1 MTPAEMAEL
10 HRAEPTGLR
19 AWSEAE
25 FSAMLCASN
34 ALSVTCNTGFA
45 VGQIILDEAE
55 LFLIITKP
63 ENRKQGVGRRILATF
78 EQQAFQNA
86 VRRII
91 LEVADT
97 NTAARHFIAQTG
109 TNRSQCVKTI
119 IPSPTEAMLMQS
131 SWKNTCKKQLK
142 TQNKFFCFP
151 QKFVKNQLT
160 I

>member
-10 HRAEPTGLR
+10 HRDEPTGQR

-97 NTAARHFIAQTG
+97 NTAARTLYTANGYQQIAVRKNYYTFPNGSHADAIVMEKYLQ
-109 TNRSQCVKTI
+109 KTAEN
-119 IPSPTEAMLMQS
+119 TE
-131 SWKNTCKKQLK
+131 
-142 TQNKFFCFP
+142 
-151 QKFVKNQLT
+151 
-160 I
+160 

>member
-10 HRAEPTGLR
+10 HRAEPTGQR

-97 NTAARHFIAQTG
+97 NTAARTLYTANGYQQIAVRKNYYTLPNGSHADAIVMEKYLQ
-109 TNRSQCVKTI
+109 KTAEN
-119 IPSPTEAMLMQS
+119 TE
-131 SWKNTCKKQLK
+131 
-142 TQNKFFCFP
+142 
-151 QKFVKNQLT
+151 
-160 I
+160 

>member
-1 MTPAEMAEL
+1 MTPTEMAEL
-10 HRAEPTGLR
+10 HRAEPTGQR

-63 ENRKQGVGRRILATF
+63 EHRKQGVGRRILATF
-78 EQQAFQNA
+78 EQQAFQKA

-97 NTAARHFIAQTG
+97 NTAARTLYTANGYQQIAVRKNYYTFPNGSHADAIVMEKYLQ
-109 TNRSQCVKTI
+109 KTAEN
-119 IPSPTEAMLMQS
+119 TE
-131 SWKNTCKKQLK
+131 
-142 TQNKFFCFP
+142 
-151 QKFVKNQLT
+151 
-160 I
+160 